1 MSDGLEVFKV
11 APCIRSMDR
20 YRCHRHGGGRGFPFA
35 RTRGKRTQ
43 GNDGEDSLSMSDLVH
58 PVVRES
64 RRSELRDLRE
74 RVPLLSLLRKDLASN
89 GGTWLPL
96 IIVLAAIAGVAY
108 VDHLVVSLSLVYL
121 YTLPLTIGAIF
132 LRKEISYGLI
142 VACILFHYFFHY
154 FDSPRHIHLGLR
166 IFHDLS
172 ALFCLTVVVY
182 VLQRY
187 IERQQLLIKTVQQQR
202 DSLLKEVELAAQV
215 QRLFLPSGKPAI
227 PGLEIAGMM
236 HPARGVG
243 GDYYDYFP
251 IDAHTTQAIIADVSG
266 KGVPAALLMAATAA
280 ALRLEANRDR
290 NMLQQVERLNTEI
303 GAVSDPEQYVTL
315 LVAEIDTNKRT
326 IHYVNCGHNPALLF
340 RAKTGM
346 LTRLNSS
353 CPPIG
358 LSPEEICELSSE
370 DLMAGDVLVFYT
382 DGVTEAENQ
391 RGEEF
396 GMERLS
402 ATVLRSSLLSA
413 EDLRNNIYNAAADFC
428 GDNFNDDM
436 TILVVKCNFERAS
449 NPSS

>member
-1 MSDGLEVFKV
+1 MSGL
-11 APCIRSMDR
+11 
-20 YRCHRHGGGRGFPFA
+20 
-35 RTRGKRTQ
+35 
-43 GNDGEDSLSMSDLVH
+43 LH

-64 RRSELRDLRE
+64 RRSELRDFRE
-74 RVPLLSLLRKDLASN
+74 RVPLQSLLRKHLASN
-89 GGTWLPL
+89 GPTWLPL
-96 IIVLAAIAGVAY
+96 IMVLAAIAGVAY

-121 YTLPLTIGAIF
+121 YTLPLTVGAIF

-187 IERQQLLIKTVQQQR
+187 VERQQLLIKTVQQQR
-202 DSLLKEVELAAQV
+202 DGLLKEVELAAQV

-227 PGLEIAGMM
+227 AGLEIAGMM
-236 HPARGVG
+236 HAARGVG
-243 GDYYDYFP
+243 GDYYDYFSR
-251 IDAHTTQAIIADVSG
+251 DAHTTQLIIADVAG
-266 KGVPAALLMAATAA
+266 KGVPAALLMSATAA
-280 ALRLEANRDR
+280 AMRLEANRDR
-290 NMLQQVERLNTEI
+290 NMLEQVERLNTEI

-340 RAKTGM
+340 RAKTGT

-353 CPPIG
+353 CPPVG
-358 LSPEEICELSSE
+358 LSPDETCELSSE

-382 DGVTEAENQ
+382 DGVTEAENR

-413 EDLRNNIYNAAADFC
+413 EDLSNNIYNAAADFC
-428 GDNFNDDM
+428 GDNFSDDM